1 MPFIDEL
8 CLNLRAIISDLE
20 PGQVQVFYE
29 AVGYMVS
36 AQADQPTR
44 DGLLMKLMEW
54 PNSMW
59 FDILETAKRTNGTPP
74 HNDRTREHTLA
85 CVHQC
90 VHQCMPAHPLHRL
103 PTATFAGGAG
113 LAIARIRCTKSANA
127 LTSAGESLKEP
138 ATMKQLQTIIRTNE
152 RVATALGHPYMVQLG
167 HIYVDLLNVYK
178 AYSELIN
185 TAIATSGATNVHLMH
200 TSGVRAMRAVK
211 KETLRLLDT
220 FIEKSEARPTP
231 AKPAPSHSTPLSL
244 RLLECFIHR
253 PDAQEIT
260 LPCAPPHQTADC
272 SALRS
277 TANS

>member
-1 MPFIDEL
+1 
-8 CLNLRAIISDLE
+8 
-20 PGQVQVFYE
+20 
-29 AVGYMVS
+29 
-36 AQADQPTR
+36 
-44 DGLLMKLMEW
+44 
-54 PNSMW
+54 
-59 FDILETAKRTNGTPP
+59 
-74 HNDRTREHTLA
+74 
-85 CVHQC
+85 
-90 VHQCMPAHPLHRL
+90 
-103 PTATFAGGAG
+103 
-113 LAIARIRCTKSANA
+113 
-127 LTSAGESLKEP
+127 
-138 ATMKQLQTIIRTNE
+138 MKQLQTIIRTNE